1 MTRIDAH
8 HHLWKLD
15 AVSYPWLEAQGV
27 DRFFGNPT
35 PIQRDFLLDELRSLG
50 GPHNVTGSVHIQVGA
65 ADNFAEASYIDGV
78 ANASPDWHMVQVAA
92 ADLEAEDALLQI
104 ERLKGLSSV
113 RGVRQIIG
121 RAPKEDA
128 ASGTHNLLRNPAFKE
143 GLAALSQHQLS
154 FDLQLIPDVMEE
166 AGQLFA
172 SLPELP
178 VVLCHGGSPY
188 DRSAA
193 GLAQWADALKHLS
206 ALDHIYVK
214 FSGLGM
220 FEHDWTPDSLRPI
233 LSELWNQFGAE
244 RIMFGSNFPV
254 CSLSSSYADL
264 VALYEA
270 FMPASAQDDFFGKTA
285 RAFYR
290 F

>member
-15 AVSYPWLEAQGV
+15 KVSYPWLDAKGV
-27 DRFFGNPT
+27 ARFFGDPA

-50 GPHNVTGSVHIQVGA
+50 VPHNISGSVHIQVGA
-65 ADNFAEASYIDGV
+65 ADSFAEASYIDEV
-78 ANASPDWHMVQVAA
+78 AKANPDWQMVQVAA
-92 ADLEAEDALLQI
+92 ADLEAEDNLTQI
-104 ERLKGLSSV
+104 ERLKTLPSV

-128 ASGTHNLLRNPAFKE
+128 VSGTHHLLRNPAFKA
-143 GLAALSQHQLS
+143 GLGILSAHALS

-172 SLPELP
+172 SLPNLP

-188 DRSAA
+188 ERSPA
-193 GLAQWADALKHLS
+193 GLAKWAESLKHLS
-206 ALDHIYVK
+206 SLDHLYVK

-220 FEHDWTPDSLRPI
+220 FEHNWTPETLRPI
-233 LSELWNQFGAE
+233 LETLWNQFGAE

-264 VALYEA
+264 IALYEA
-270 FMPASAQDDFFGKTA
+270 FIPASAQDSFFGHTA
-285 RAFYR
+285 RSFYR